1 MSSPALDLR
10 ASKSGGEAGF
20 RGLALAAGAFVLVI
34 LGAIAIVT
42 TSKAWPT
49 FRLMGFDFF
58 TTKRWSPT
66 DRIYGATAFI
76 FGTIVSSII
85 ALILAVPVSIGIA
98 LFTTQIVPAKFRK
111 PVIYAVDLLAVVPSV
126 VFGLWG
132 INVLAPKM
140 DGFYKLLN
148 RTFDGI
154 PLLNKLFGPSAG
166 GKSFFTAG
174 IILAL
179 MITPIISSLSR
190 EIVDTCPPGE
200 REGAL
205 ALGATQ
211 WEMIRGVVIPHS
223 KGGLVGA
230 VMLGLGRAMGETIA
244 ATLVIGSSPQITA
257 NLFGAGNSMPAF
269 IASQWGEADTSTKS
283 ALIAL
288 AVTLFLITLVVNMV
302 ATRTVARSQL
312 RSAGGC

>member
-1 MSSPALDLR
+1 
-10 ASKSGGEAGF
+10 
-20 RGLALAAGAFVLVI
+20 
-34 LGAIAIVT
+34 
-42 TSKAWPT
+42 
-49 FRLMGFDFF
+49 
-58 TTKRWSPT
+58 
-66 DRIYGATAFI
+66 
-76 FGTIVSSII
+76 
-85 ALILAVPVSIGIA
+85 VPVSIGIA

-140 DGFYKLLN
+140 DGFYKMLN
-148 RTFDGI
+148 RAFDGV
-154 PLLNKLFGPSAG
+154 PLMNRLFGPSAG

-190 EIVDTCPPGE
+190 EIVDTCPSGE

-230 VMLGLGRAMGETIA
+230 IMLGLGRAMGETIA

-257 NLFGAGNSMPAF
+257 NLFGSGNSMPAF

-288 AVTLFLITLVVNMV
+288 AVTLFLITLVVNII

-312 RSAGGC
+312 RSAGGH

>member
-34 LGAIAIVT
+34 LGAIAVVT

>member
-1 MSSPALDLR
+1 VSSPSLDLR
-10 ASKSGGEAGF
+10 ASKSGGETGF
-20 RGLALAAGAFVLVI
+20 RGLALAAGALVLVI
-34 LGAIAIVT
+34 LGAIAVVT
-42 TSKAWPT
+42 ISKAWPT
-49 FRLMGFDFF
+49 FRLMGLDFF
-58 TTKRWSPT
+58 TTKRWNAT

-148 RTFDGI
+148 RTFDGV

-205 ALGATQ
+205 ALGDTQ

-230 VMLGLGRAMGETIA
+230 IMLGLGRAMGETIA

-288 AVTLFLITLVVNMV
+288 AVTLFLITLVVNIV

-312 RSAGGC
+312 RTAGGR

>member
-1 MSSPALDLR
+1 VSSPALDLR

-20 RGLALAAGAFVLVI
+20 RGLALAAGAFVLVV

-58 TTKRWSPT
+58 TTKRWSAA

-140 DGFYKLLN
+140 DGFYKMLN
-148 RTFDGI
+148 RAFDGI
-154 PLLNKLFGPSAG
+154 PVLNKLFGPSAG

-190 EIVDTCPPGE
+190 EIVDTCPSGE

-230 VMLGLGRAMGETIA
+230 IMLGLGRAMGETIA

-257 NLFGAGNSMPAF
+257 NLFGSGNSMPAF

-288 AVTLFLITLVVNMV
+288 AVTLFLITLVVNV
-302 ATRTVARSQL
+302 IATRTVARSQL
-312 RSAGGC
+312 RSAGGH

>member
-1 MSSPALDLR
+1 VSSPALDLR

-20 RGLALAAGAFVLVI
+20 RGLALAAGAFVLII

-58 TTKRWSPT
+58 TTKRWSAA

-140 DGFYKLLN
+140 DGFYKMLN
-148 RTFDGI
+148 RAFDGI
-154 PLLNKLFGPSAG
+154 PVLNKLFGPSAG

-190 EIVDTCPPGE
+190 EIVDTCPSGE

-230 VMLGLGRAMGETIA
+230 IMLGLGRAMGETIA

-257 NLFGAGNSMPAF
+257 NLFGSGNSMPAF

-288 AVTLFLITLVVNMV
+288 AVTLFLITLVVNII

-312 RSAGGC
+312 RSAGGH